1 MNPRKIRKWFMKKTM
16 ISERYA
22 FTIIELLVVIGIISL
37 LLGLLIPAVQVARE
51 AARRMSCSNNLK
63 QIGLAVQNFEST
75 QHGLPPLTIYVEK
88 GSFLNH
94 LYPYLE
100 QPSLYSI
107 LTSESAISPNP
118 YTDHNGT
125 VTDKPLTG
133 IFCFPN
139 PFRATAWCWQLPDPI
154 KMQLSSIPAYRCP
167 SRGGSGF
174 AHRPASSSYVGPI
187 ADYVGIICRA
197 ETAITDPPPGVPPPG
212 TPEGSGLSQN
222 LVPADGE
229 DADAALK
236 RYYYY
241 YRYTD
246 VCYQRDHLNNDQI
259 DTRFSDYNCPLR
271 SAIVTFD
278 DNSTGNQSSHHE
290 HIQKWTLRDSM
301 AWWSDGISNQLLM
314 IEKNVPYW
322 ALDGSSDEE
331 TRLQW
336 HGGYMAFWTHILPN
350 KYGHAAR
357 LVGPK
362 TLIARGLNDLRLDA
376 RANKTDP
383 NYQEIGNED
392 FGFGSCHL
400 GVLNLLLGDGSV
412 HNVTTNISS
421 TILYSLA
428 QVNDGVTASLP

>member
-1 MNPRKIRKWFMKKTM
+1 MKKTM
-16 ISERYA
+16 TSERYA
-22 FTIIELLVVIGIISL
+22 FTIIELLVVIGIIGL
-37 LLGLLIPAVQVARE
+37 LIALLIPAIQIARE
-51 AARRMSCSNNLK
+51 AARRMLCSNNLK

-94 LYPYLE
+94 LYPYIE
-100 QPSLYSI
+100 QSSLYSV
-107 LTSESAISPNP
+107 LTSESAISPNL
-118 YTDHNGT
+118 YIDEEGT
-125 VTDKPLTG
+125 TTDKPLTG

-139 PFRATAWCWQLPDPI
+139 SFKATVWCWQLPDPI
-154 KMQLSSIPAYRCP
+154 KMQLGSISTYRCP
-167 SRGGSGF
+167 SRGSSGF
-174 AHRPASSSYVGPI
+174 TPHQTSSAYAGPI

-197 ETAITDPPPGVPPPG
+197 ETATTPPPGTASPG

-222 LVPADGE
+222 LVPAEGE
-229 DADAALK
+229 DNDAALK

-246 VCYQRDHLNNDQI
+246 VCYQRDHLNNEQI

-278 DNSTGNQSSHHE
+278 DNSTGNKSSHHE
-290 HIQKWTLRDSM
+290 HVQKWTPRDSM
-301 AWWSDGISNQLLM
+301 AWWSDGASNQLLM

-331 TRLQW
+331 TTLQW
-336 HGGYMAFWTHILPN
+336 HGGYMAFWTHIIPN
-350 KYGHAAR
+350 KYSQAAR

-362 TLIARGLNDLRLDA
+362 TLIASSFHDNRLEA
-376 RANKTDP
+376 RAKKTTP
-383 NYQEIGNED
+383 SYQDIGNED

-400 GVLNLLLGDGSV
+400 GVLNQLFGDGSV
-412 HNVTTNISS
+412 HSITTNISS
-421 TILYSLA
+421 SVLYRQA
-428 QVNDGVTASLP
+428 QVNDGVTASSP